1 MLPPGLPWGGL
12 WWVTLLSS
20 IQAPS
25 QDRRQGPVA
34 LQAVAVGLPPRLAIS
49 SGCWAATLVL
59 PAGSPATGQKA
70 QAPVG
75 SRETSTPCGDPCGT
89 EQEAPVLS
97 LFWSTGCPRCCPT
110 LIPPVGLGG
119 SEEGHQ
125 EPARDPLARGGRG
138 RR

>member
-75 SRETSTPCGDPCGT
+75 SRETSTPCGGPCGT
-89 EQEAPVLS
+89 EQEAPSSHCSGAQAAQGAVPPSSHPWASEGQRRDIKS
-97 LFWSTGCPRCCPT
+97 LPKTP
-110 LIPPVGLGG
+110 
-119 SEEGHQ
+119 
-125 EPARDPLARGGRG
+125 
-138 RR
+138 